1 MEDIWRSEFAEAIP
15 FSRAAIAQVLDV
27 PPRTLNNWID
37 RHKLWQTARSGYYR
51 LGDVFDLA
59 GFAAMRTANIP
70 EQNCAH
76 YVRNFG
82 FYGLFLH
89 GDQYAD
95 FSHRNG
101 KWDIGIYDPSAVVTL
116 RINMRTVGEGI
127 FRRISELF
135 SADPSE
141 RAVENFLSFKR
152 LYLSAVELDRLWPD
166 SAPLF
171 AGDVA

>member
-1 MEDIWRSEFAEAIP
+1 MARVI
-15 FSRAAIAQVLDV
+15 DV
-27 PPRTLNNWID
+27 SPRTLNNWID
-37 RHKLWQTARSGYYR
+37 RNKLWQTPRNGYYR

-70 EQNCAH
+70 EQNCAR

-82 FYGLFLH
+82 FYGQFLH

-95 FSHRNG
+95 FSHKNG
-101 KWDIGIYDPSAVVTL
+101 EWGIGVYDPNAVVSL

-127 FRRISELF
+127 FRRISEMF
-135 SADPSE
+135 EEIPSD
-141 RAVENFLSFKR
+141 RDSENFSSFKK
-152 LYLSAVELDRLWPD
+152 LYLRAVELDRLWPD

-171 AGDVA
+171 ANETK